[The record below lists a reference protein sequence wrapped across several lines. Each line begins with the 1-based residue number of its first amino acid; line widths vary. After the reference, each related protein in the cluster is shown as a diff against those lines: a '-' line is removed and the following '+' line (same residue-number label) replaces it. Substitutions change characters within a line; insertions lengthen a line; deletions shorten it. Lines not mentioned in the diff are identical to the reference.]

1 MENDEKVK
9 NEKKFFIETISSINI
24 FQIIAMGA
32 LQAVVGFWTE
42 KLLKKLWN
50 KDGNKNNQKETQSD
64 EDKE

>member
-1 MENDEKVK
+1 MENDEKEK
-9 NEKKFFIETISSINI
+9 NEKKFFIETIASINI